1 LPLPIM
7 HVMTK
12 ITLNINGVLLLI
24 SAAALAIKKASASD
38 TSWWDDDSIGDK
50 YWTGETSDSFSGEL
64 IWDAYYLVYVE
75 EGYEVDI
82 EIYEGSNGGWGYFES
97 CEEYDDCEDYDT
109 IPGYDYIGEI
119 YVEYSGDFEI
129 DFTENEGRSVDVM
142 LREEKIP
149 VNSLMGMGGG
159 VCGLCCSLLLLIIGG
174 IMALTMK
181 DKPKVQTKIQIDNEM
196 DVVQESPDESLYDQD
211 ETA

>member
-1 LPLPIM
+1 M

-12 ITLNINGVLLLI
+12 VTLGIGGVLLLI
-24 SAAALAIKKASASD
+24 SAAVLAIGGASASD
-38 TSWWDDDSIGDK
+38 TSWWDDDSIGDE

-82 EIYEGSNGGWGYFES
+82 EIYEGSNGGWADFEP
-97 CEEYDDCEDYDT
+97 CELVYDCDEELYT
-109 IPGYDYIGEI
+109 IPGYDYIGTI
-119 YVEYSGDFEI
+119 YVEYSGDFKI

-149 VNSLMGMGGG
+149 VNSLLGMGGG

-174 IMALTMK
+174 IMALTLK
-181 DKPKVQTKIQIDNEM
+181 DKPKVQTRIQIDNEM
-196 DVVQESPDESLYDQD
+196 VVIQEIPDESLYDQD

>member
-1 LPLPIM
+1 M

-12 ITLNINGVLLLI
+12 VTLSIGGVLLLI
-24 SAAALAIKKASASD
+24 SAAVLAIGGASASD
-38 TSWWDDDSIGDK
+38 TSWWDDDSIGDE

-82 EIYEGSNGGWGYFES
+82 EIYEGSNGGWADFES

-149 VNSLMGMGGG
+149 VNSLLGMGGG

-174 IMALTMK
+174 IMALTLK
-181 DKPKVQTKIQIDNEM
+181 DKPKVQTRIQIDNEM
-196 DVVQESPDESLYDQD
+196 VVIQEIPDESLYDQD
-211 ETA
+211 GTA

>member
-1 LPLPIM
+1 M

-12 ITLNINGVLLLI
+12 VTLGIGGVLLLI
-24 SAAALAIKKASASD
+24 SAAALAIGGASASD
-38 TSWWDDDSIGDK
+38 TSWWDDDSIGDE

-64 IWDAYYLVYVE
+64 LGTWNAYYLVYVE

-82 EIYEGSNGGWGYFES
+82 EIYEGSNGGWADFES

-149 VNSLMGMGGG
+149 VNSLLGMGGG

-181 DKPKVQTKIQIDNEM
+181 DKPKVQTRIQIDNEM
-196 DVVQESPDESLYDQD
+196 VVIQEIPDESLYDQD
-211 ETA
+211 ESA

>member
-1 LPLPIM
+1 M

-12 ITLNINGVLLLI
+12 VTLSIGGVLLLI
-24 SAAALAIKKASASD
+24 SAAVLAIGGASASD
-38 TSWWDDDSIGDK
+38 TSWWDDDSIGDE

-82 EIYEGSNGGWGYFES
+82 EIYEGSNGGWADFES

-149 VNSLMGMGGG
+149 VNSLLGMGGG

-174 IMALTMK
+174 IMALTLK
-181 DKPKVQTKIQIDNEM
+181 DKPKVQTRIQIDNEM
-196 DVVQESPDESLYDQD
+196 VVIQEIPDESLYDQD

>member
-1 LPLPIM
+1 M

-12 ITLNINGVLLLI
+12 VTLGIGGVLLLI
-24 SAAALAIKKASASD
+24 SAAVLAIGGASASD
-38 TSWWDDDSIGDK
+38 TMGWDDVTGDE
-50 YWTGETSDSFSGEL
+50 YWTGETSTSFSEKL
-64 IWDAYYLVYVE
+64 NWDAYYLVYVE

-82 EIYEGSNGGWGYFES
+82 EIYEGSNGGWADFEP
-97 CEEYDDCEDYDT
+97 CELVYDCDEELYT
-109 IPGYDYIGEI
+109 IPGYDYIGTI
-119 YVEYSGDFEI
+119 YVEYSGDFKI

>member
-1 LPLPIM
+1 M

-12 ITLNINGVLLLI
+12 VTLGIGGVLLLI
-24 SAAALAIKKASASD
+24 SAAALAIGGASASD
-38 TSWWDDDSIGDK
+38 TSWWDDDSIGDE

-82 EIYEGSNGGWGYFES
+82 EIYEGSNGGWADFFS
-97 CEEYDDCEDYDT
+97 CEEWDDCEDYDI
-109 IPGYDYIGEI
+109 IPGYDYIGDFE
-119 YVEYSGDFEI
+119 VQFSGDFEI

>member
-1 LPLPIM
+1 
-7 HVMTK
+7 MTK
-12 ITLNINGVLLLI
+12 VTLSIGGVLLLI
-24 SAAALAIKKASASD
+24 SAAVLAIGGASASD
-38 TSWWDDDSIGDK
+38 TSWWDDDSIGDE

-82 EIYEGSNGGWGYFES
+82 EIYEGSNGGWADFES

-149 VNSLMGMGGG
+149 VNSLLGMGGG

-174 IMALTMK
+174 IMALTLK
-181 DKPKVQTKIQIDNEM
+181 DKPKVQTRIQIDNEM
-196 DVVQESPDESLYDQD
+196 VVIQENPDESLYDQD
-211 ETA
+211 EAA